1 MPCSLETQLIGE
13 MSGAVIKKNDNFV
26 NPSETPTIVFDKP
39 ETN

>member
-26 NPSETPTIVFDKP
+26 YPSETPTIVFDKP